1 MKYISDGR
9 HVAFMKVRFLGT
21 NGWFDSET
29 GNTICTL
36 IEAAG
41 RHVVL
46 DAGNGIHKLGRFAPG
61 ASVDLFLSH
70 YHFDHIE
77 GLHTIVKL
85 PLKSLRIFGMEG
97 TEKALRAI
105 IKKPYTVPLGEGPFP
120 VDVYELPRDRAKA
133 PYLEDFQLLTHSDP
147 CMGYRFK
154 LDGLTVAYC
163 TDTGLCDN
171 LIRLGRGADLL
182 ITECSELPGR
192 HSDLWPH
199 LNPED
204 AVTAGRMSGAKRL
217 ALTHFNAH
225 LYDTLEAREK
235 IGRPH
240 DGLIA
245 AYDGL
250 ELEL

>member
-1 MKYISDGR
+1 
-9 HVAFMKVRFLGT
+9 MKVAFLGT

-36 IEAAG
+36 LEADG

-46 DAGNGIHKLGRFAPG
+46 DAGNGIHKLGRYIKNKP
-61 ASVDLFLSH
+61 VDLFLSH

-120 VDVYELPRDRAKA
+120 VEVYELPRDRAKA
-133 PYLEDFQLLTHSDP
+133 PYLEDFGLLMHSDP
-147 CMGYRFK
+147 CMGYRFR
-154 LDGLTVAYC
+154 LGGLTIAYC

-171 LIRLGRGADLL
+171 LIRLGRDADLL

-192 HSDLWPH
+192 HSDRWPH

-204 AVTAGRMSGAKRL
+204 ALAAAEKSGAKKL

-225 LYDTLEAREK
+225 LYDTLGARKE
-235 IGRPH
+235 IERSNN
-240 DGLIA
+240 GLIA